1 MWKQSNS
8 SFALRL
14 GQGAALTAML
24 ALGSLVP
31 CATAQ
36 DGGRPDQVYLIDSRG
51 EAKTV
56 SCVVETDG
64 LDKVVADQ
72 KGRPRNYDAS
82 SITRVVFGKITPAF
96 RDAMGYADAGD
107 LDNAVRKFRVAA
119 DDADARQPVRAS
131 ARFRAATSLM
141 AAAAKDS
148 ANTEWKS
155 VVAEFDRFLSD
166 YPSNRQVP
174 TARRSQA
181 RARLLAG
188 EAQLAAEL
196 GAAILG
202 DLDSSG
208 KNAYTLSLCLE
219 AGLESAR
226 AFLSAGDVARARTLF
241 TDIERAAGAARTDA
255 SDETIAML
263 AIFQERAL
271 LGEGWAL
278 LAEDKATQAATFF
291 AGKLR
296 AETSSAVKFSARLG
310 QAEALLAQ
318 GKHRQ
323 AQFEFAAVSAL
334 DYSSRDNVAQALS
347 GLIRCASALP
357 DTDSTERIAT
367 WKEAILTHYGDT
379 PAALTVQ

>member
-1 MWKQSNS
+1 MWNPSNS

-14 GQGAALTAML
+14 GKGAALTAL
-24 ALGSLVP
+24 LTLGSLVP
-31 CATAQ
+31 SATAQ
-36 DGGRPDQVYLIDSRG
+36 DGGRPDQVYLIDNRG
-51 EAKTV
+51 DAKTV
-56 SCVVETDG
+56 SCVVTTDG

-72 KGRPRNYDAS
+72 KGRPRNYDAG
-82 SITRVVFGKITPAF
+82 SITRVVFGKITPAY

-119 DDADARQPVRAS
+119 DDADARQPVRAM
-131 ARFRAATSLM
+131 ARFRAASSLM

-155 VVAEFDRFLSD
+155 VVAEFDRFLND

-174 TARRSQA
+174 AARRHQA
-181 RARLLAG
+181 RAQLLAG

-202 DLDSSG
+202 DLDTTG
-208 KNAYTLSLCLE
+208 KNAYSLSLCLE

-226 AFLSAGDVARARTLF
+226 AFLSAGDATRARALF
-241 TDIERAAGAARTDA
+241 ADIERAAGAARTDA
-255 SDETIAML
+255 DDDTVAML

-278 LAEDKATQAATFF
+278 LAEDKATQAGTFF
-291 AGKLR
+291 SGKMR
-296 AETSSAVKFSARLG
+296 GETSAAVKFSARLG

-347 GLIRCASALP
+347 GLIQCATALP

-367 WKEAILTHYGDT
+367 WKETILTHYGDT

>member
-1 MWKQSNS
+1 M
-8 SFALRL
+8 
-14 GQGAALTAML
+14 
-24 ALGSLVP
+24 
-31 CATAQ
+31 
-36 DGGRPDQVYLIDSRG
+36 
-51 EAKTV
+51 
-56 SCVVETDG
+56 
-64 LDKVVADQ
+64 
-72 KGRPRNYDAS
+72 
-82 SITRVVFGKITPAF
+82 
-96 RDAMGYADAGD
+96 
-107 LDNAVRKFRVAA
+107 RKFRVAA
-119 DDADARQPVRAS
+119 DDADARQPVRAM
-131 ARFRAATSLM
+131 ARFRAASSLM

-155 VVAEFDRFLSD
+155 VVAEFDRFLND

-174 TARRSQA
+174 AARRHQA
-181 RARLLAG
+181 RAQLLAG

-202 DLDSSG
+202 DLDTTG
-208 KNAYTLSLCLE
+208 KNAYSLSLCLE

-226 AFLSAGDVARARTLF
+226 AFLSAGDATRARALF
-241 TDIERAAGAARTDA
+241 ADIERAAGAARTDA
-255 SDETIAML
+255 DDDTVAML

-278 LAEDKATQAATFF
+278 LAEDKATQAGTFF
-291 AGKLR
+291 SGKMR
-296 AETSSAVKFSARLG
+296 GETSAAVKFSARLG

-347 GLIRCASALP
+347 GLIQCATALP

-367 WKEAILTHYGDT
+367 WKETILTHYGDT
-379 PAALTVQ
+379 PAAVTVQ